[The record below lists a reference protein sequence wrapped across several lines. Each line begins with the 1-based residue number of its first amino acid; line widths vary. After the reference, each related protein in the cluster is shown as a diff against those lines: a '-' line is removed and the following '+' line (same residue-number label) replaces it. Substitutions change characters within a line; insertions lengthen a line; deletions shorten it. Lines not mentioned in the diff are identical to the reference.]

1 MGSKKSSRK
10 LHFLRVVQCAPRVA
24 LCCELRCGSV
34 GHIMWCFRCGH
45 GWLGEKVE
53 NTGVSTADWVQRL
66 YTRQLSGLY
75 FIAESWMEPHLAYW
89 VIQWDTALLRAS
101 ALLKYGKTR
110 RIIYKAK
117 EILARALTVE
127 YYGTQESV
135 DVIPKLRNGTLF
147 WGCRHLHQLENCTS
161 TQATKLASRTYRWT
175 LNECASSQYDI
186 SGRQNIAK

>member
-1 MGSKKSSRK
+1 MSWYLGLSDLLPRYVELFWNKQAANIPLLHCYCFKVCLDQQRQLYLINMKAQARENTEMGSKKSSRK
-10 LHFLRVVQCAPRVA
+10 LHFLRVIQCAPRVA

-89 VIQWDTALLRAS
+89 VIQ
-101 ALLKYGKTR
+101 
-110 RIIYKAK
+110 
-117 EILARALTVE
+117 
-127 YYGTQESV
+127 
-135 DVIPKLRNGTLF
+135 
-147 WGCRHLHQLENCTS
+147 
-161 TQATKLASRTYRWT
+161 
-175 LNECASSQYDI
+175 
-186 SGRQNIAK
+186 